1 MVEIVLL
8 ETKKLVV
15 HDVLEYNFEDLMLEF
30 VADEEAGEELEKV
43 RQLRW
48 ADGVAMWIERIPPS
62 AVLDDFLR
70 GIVHYERVTY
80 ALMEEF
86 QKRVIRGNVT
96 INLIDDSEEPVHND
110 LAQELKKHS
119 KYYEYLSGL
128 KSGDQDEIV
137 VNDEK
142 RIQIR

>member
-1 MVEIVLL
+1 ML
-8 ETKKLVV
+8 KPKRLVI
-15 HDVLEYNFEDLMLEF
+15 HDVLEYDFEDLMQEF

-48 ADGVAMWIERIPPS
+48 ADGVAMWIEEIPAQ

-96 INLIDDSEEPVHND
+96 INLIDDSEEPVHHD
-110 LAQELKKHS
+110 LAQKLKKHS
-119 KYYEYLSGL
+119 KYNA
-128 KSGDQDEIV
+128 KSAFKSDYKDKIV
-137 VNDEK
+137 VDEHQT
-142 RIQIR
+142 QIP

>member
-1 MVEIVLL
+1 
-8 ETKKLVV
+8 
-15 HDVLEYNFEDLMLEF
+15 
-30 VADEEAGEELEKV
+30 
-43 RQLRW
+43 
-48 ADGVAMWIERIPPS
+48 
-62 AVLDDFLR
+62 
-70 GIVHYERVTY
+70 
-80 ALMEEF
+80 
-86 QKRVIRGNVT
+86 VT